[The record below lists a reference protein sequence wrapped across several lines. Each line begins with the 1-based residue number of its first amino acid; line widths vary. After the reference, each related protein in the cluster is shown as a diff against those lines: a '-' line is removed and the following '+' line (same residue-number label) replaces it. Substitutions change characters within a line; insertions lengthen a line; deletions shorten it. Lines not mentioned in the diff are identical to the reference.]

1 MTDLEKLKEFRA
13 VLVNTLEGQQD
24 AQKIANALH
33 YINEVNLLI
42 SNFVV

>member
-13 VLVNTLEGQQD
+13 TLVDTLEGQQD
-24 AQKIANALH
+24 PQKIANAIH
-33 YINEVNLLI
+33 YINEINTLI